1 MTKSR
6 YALFL
11 LLAFPGCKGKA
22 PTAYDA
28 ATAPPPAPADA
39 APPSID
45 AAVDDAAAA
54 GELRFECPGGE
65 KSATVRAVTSDSAEL
80 VVAHA
85 GHFSQTHRLSFDGEQ
100 LRAATVDDTSWS
112 FSGGLPDNPETTDKV
127 KRVEYT
133 FAAGAKPSCRVRT
146 AEGPSKEIEALLAK
160 APAKAEPCAKAAVV
174 EELATHVRAGEAGK
188 AELVA
193 LVCR

>member
-1 MTKSR
+1 MTQPR
-6 YALFL
+6 CALFL
-11 LLAFPGCKGKA
+11 LLAIAGCKGKA
-22 PTAYDA
+22 PAVHDA
-28 ATAPPPAPADA
+28 APPPTAPADA
-39 APPSID
+39 PPPPVD
-45 AAVDDAAAA
+45 AAAADAAAA

-65 KSATVRAVTSDSAEL
+65 KSATARPVAADGAEL

-85 GHFSQTHRLSFDGEQ
+85 GHFSQTYRFSFEGEQ

-112 FSGGLPDNPETTDKV
+112 FSGGLPDNPETKDKV

-133 FAAGAKPSCRVRT
+133 FAAGAKPSCRART

-160 APAKAEPCAKAAVV
+160 APAKAERCARVAEVQA
-174 EELATHVRAGEAGK
+174 LATHVRAGEAGK